1 MPSQAI
7 LPQSSTAPATEAGAA
22 GTRAAGVRTG
32 GARADE
38 GLIPPDMASV
48 LSGAPTHPALF
59 RPLPPTPHAA
69 ALSEAALS
77 LAAMASLDIESA
89 VLAGLLHLPANSHS
103 TIHLIGRSG
112 VLHLAAKPTTRV
124 ISLGYG
130 KLTQRHSSI
139 PALRPGAVRLVP
151 AYREVI
157 LAELDGL
164 DALAVEIA
172 L

>member
-1 MPSQAI
+1 MPLLATLPHSANKIAAQTRTTDASQA
-7 LPQSSTAPATEAGAA
+7 G
-22 GTRAAGVRTG
+22 
-32 GARADE
+32 D

-59 RPLPPTPHAA
+59 RPPPAPHAA
-69 ALSEAALS
+69 ELSEAALS
-77 LAAMASLDIESA
+77 LAAMATLDLESA
-89 VLAGLLHLPANSHS
+89 VLAGLLHLPANSRG
-103 TIHLIGRSG
+103 TFHLIGRSG

-139 PALRPGAVRLVP
+139 PALRPGTVRLVP
-151 AYREVI
+151 AHREVI
-157 LAELDGL
+157 LAELDGQ